1 MKMRR
6 FLGAIGVMLTVS
18 ACAGSDGLRQLNTP
32 DNGPDEF
39 NIVPNKPLE
48 TPDSY
53 TSLPA
58 PTPGQTNL
66 TELTPK
72 ADAVEAL
79 GGNPRALLPTDDV
92 PSRDAALVTQASRY
106 GVTADIRSVLAEA
119 DAEFRRRRGRLTGLR
134 IVKVDRYSEVYEGQ
148 ALDPFAE
155 AARFRKL
162 GLPTPA
168 SPPSNP

>member
-92 PSRDAALVTQASRY
+92 PSRDAALVTQGQPLWGDCRHSQCAGPKPMLNS
-106 GVTADIRSVLAEA
+106 AD
-119 DAEFRRRRGRLTGLR
+119 G
-134 IVKVDRYSEVYEGQ
+134 
-148 ALDPFAE
+148 
-155 AARFRKL
+155 AA
-162 GLPTPA
+162 G
-168 SPPSNP
+168 